1 MGLDWVV
8 LEKEQNGVLVNP
20 TETIQAKR
28 ATRNDAEVLAQMLSI
43 WKSGDQS
50 LSFEEF
56 VEDAVSPEIPPVV
69 IPFGNGFQDAIPAF
83 QAEVQYYGYRGR
95 VLESRI
101 NCISRFAEQSG
112 YDFSWIFGEL
122 NTQDEIVGKIKEL
135 EQIYRSFLAANKE
148 LALEGEKYY
157 RAWREQNKDLQDKL
171 EDTYFN
177 KGEAYWNDILS
188 VYGFLGAID
197 WLRFWSDKGFTIAAD
212 Y

>member
-8 LEKEQNGVLVNP
+8 LEKEQNGFVVNP
-20 TETIQAKR
+20 TEVIQAKR
-28 ATRNDAEVLAQMLSI
+28 ATREDAEVLAEMLSI

-56 VEDAVSPEIPPVV
+56 VEDTVSQEIPPVV
-69 IPFGNGFQDAIPAF
+69 IPFGDGFQDAIPAF
-83 QAEVQYYGYRGR
+83 QAEVQYYGYRGM

-122 NTQDEIVGKIKEL
+122 TNQNEIVGKIKEL
-135 EQIYRSFLAANKE
+135 EQIYKSFQPANRD
-148 LALEGEKYY
+148 LILEGEKYY
-157 RAWREQNKDLQDKL
+157 KAWRERNQDLQDKL
-171 EDTYFN
+171 EEAYLS
-177 KGEAYWNDILS
+177 KGESYWNDILS
-188 VYGFLGAID
+188 VYSFLGAID
-197 WLRFWSDKGFTIAAD
+197 WLRFWSDKGFIIAAD